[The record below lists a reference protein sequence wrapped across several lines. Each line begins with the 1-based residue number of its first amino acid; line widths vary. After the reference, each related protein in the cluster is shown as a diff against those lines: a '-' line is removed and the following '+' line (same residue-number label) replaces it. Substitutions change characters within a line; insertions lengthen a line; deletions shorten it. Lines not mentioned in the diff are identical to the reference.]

1 MKKHTETE
9 HDSRM
14 GKKQMNIKQKVLRED
29 RDLRVGKKEGESF
42 ITSSSHL

>member
-14 GKKQMNIKQKVLRED
+14 RKKQMNIKQKALQED
-29 RDLRVGKKEGESF
+29 RDLRVRGKEGESF